1 MVRNASAEGK
11 PQGAGARPS
20 APASS
25 GSAQPTQRMHQ
36 KSGTPVETLRIE
48 GFAHDGRGVARRNGK
63 AVFVD
68 GALPGEEVNVRVRR
82 QRSSHDEAELLG
94 IISPSPDRMPPPCPH
109 AGRCGGCALQHLA
122 TAAQLA
128 AQHQRLADALS
139 RIGKLAPEHWLPP
152 EASASWGYRS
162 RARLSIARESV
173 GGRVSV
179 GFLQEESTRVE
190 TIDACGV
197 LVPALAALPG
207 LLRDVVASLEG
218 PVIPREAW
226 LAAGDDSAAIAFC
239 STGKLA
245 PADRERL
252 LAFGASRNLQIGF
265 GTRVGQ
271 RERRWESPAP
281 RLEYSPGEG
290 IRLCHAPWDF
300 TQANPVINRL
310 LVSRVLALLA
320 PGPDEAVLDF
330 FCGIGNFSLPL
341 ARYAKKVLALESS
354 ATQVAT
360 ATANAEANGIGNCAF
375 RESDLFDEASLRELP
390 RKEYPLAVLDPPR
403 AGAALLCQNL
413 RALGVRRLVYVSCD
427 TATLARD
434 AKHLHAQGYRLKS
447 AGVFQMFPHTA
458 HVESLALFQR

>member
-1 MVRNASAEGK
+1 MVLNAGAEGK
-11 PQGAGARPS
+11 PQGAGALPS

-25 GSAQPTQRMHQ
+25 GSHQQTPRMQQ
-36 KSGTPVETLRIE
+36 KPGTPSETLRIE
-48 GFAHDGRGVARRNGK
+48 GFSHDGRGVARRNGK
-63 AVFVD
+63 AVFVAN
-68 GALPGEEVNVRVRR
+68 ALPGEEVRVRVWR

-94 IISPSPDRMPPPCPH
+94 IISPSPDRVSAPCPH

-122 TAAQLA
+122 PAAQLA
-128 AQHQRLADALS
+128 AQQQRLADALS
-139 RIGKLAPEHWLPP
+139 RIGKVAPEDWLPP
-152 EASASWGYRS
+152 EASAPWGYRS
-162 RARLSIARESV
+162 RARLTLSRAS
-173 GGRVSV
+173 GGSGVSA
-179 GFLQEESTRVE
+179 GFLQVGSTRVE
-190 TIDACGV
+190 PIDTCGV
-197 LVPALAALPG
+197 LVPALAALPR
-207 LLRDVVASLEG
+207 LLGEVVTSFAG
-218 PVIPREAW
+218 PVLPREAW

-271 RERRWESPAP
+271 QERRWESPAP

-290 IRLCHAPWDF
+290 IRLSHAPWDF
-300 TQANPVINRL
+300 TQANPAVNRV

-341 ARYAKKVLALESS
+341 ARHARKVLALEAS

-360 ATANAEANGIGNCAF
+360 ATANAKANGIGNCAF
-375 RESDLFDEASLRELP
+375 RVLDLFDGASMRELP

-403 AGAALLCQNL
+403 AGAPLLCQNL
-413 RALGVRRLVYVSCD
+413 RSLGVHRLVYVSCD

-434 AKHLHAQGYRLKS
+434 ARHLHAQGYRLKS
-447 AGVFQMFPHTA
+447 AGVLQMFPHTA
-458 HVESLALFQR
+458 HVESVALFQR

>member
-1 MVRNASAEGK
+1 
-11 PQGAGARPS
+11 
-20 APASS
+20 
-25 GSAQPTQRMHQ
+25 MHQ
-36 KSGTPVETLRIE
+36 KPGTPVETLRIE

-63 AVFVD
+63 AVFVA
-68 GALPGEEVNVRVRR
+68 GALPGEEVSVRLRR

-94 IISPSPDRMPPPCPH
+94 IDSPSPDRVTPPCPH
-109 AGRCGGCALQHLA
+109 AGRCGGCALQHL
-122 TAAQLA
+122 TPAAQLA
-128 AQHQRLADALS
+128 AQQQRLADALS
-139 RIGKLAPEHWLPP
+139 RIGKLAPERWLPP

-162 RARLSIARESV
+162 RARLSIARESG

-179 GFLQEESTRVE
+179 GFLPEESTRVE
-190 TIDACGV
+190 PIDACGV

-239 STGKLA
+239 STAELA
-245 PADRERL
+245 TADRERL

-265 GTRVGQ
+265 GTRVGRQ
-271 RERRWESPAP
+271 QRRWESPAP
-281 RLEYSPGEG
+281 CLDYSDGEG
-290 IRLCHAPWDF
+290 IRLCYAPWDF
-300 TQANPVINRL
+300 TQANPAINRL

-320 PGPDEAVLDF
+320 PGPDDAVLDF

-341 ARYAKKVLALESS
+341 ARHASKVLALESS

-375 RESDLFDEASLRELP
+375 REMDLFDEASLRELP
-390 RKEYPLAVLDPPR
+390 HKEYPLAVLDPPR

-413 RALGVRRLVYVSCD
+413 RTLGVRRLVYVSCD

-434 AKHLHAQGYRLKS
+434 ANYLHAQGYQLKS
-447 AGVFQMFPHTA
+447 AGVLQMFPHTA